1 MSKRAVFQGLV
12 FDERDIVL
20 DVSFVGDEA
29 CYIIDDDG
37 FKRHIPSE
45 QVDRQV
51 LEALKEQI
59 EANKDLIAEQTV
71 KMIGS
76 DDIFT
81 HAVINNQLENVDEQ
95 LTHLME
101 HGLPETGRAYMG
113 MIGFKIVVNLHGEV
127 IRVDQPSAPMDEE

>member
-45 QVDRQV
+45 QVDHQV